1 LNLLLVGDLR
11 YLPAEP
17 KKKEGQMRYKIE
29 MLFESSNDLSNEEL
43 AWLEDSLVLQVL
55 EPVDVDGNNCGWKST
70 NTFIDIEKEGQ
81 TNQLNVLVDL
91 MKSKWGDNAVEAFAG
106 LLSTVVSA
114 DQLQVLIDDLKKEN
128 TNV

>member
-1 LNLLLVGDLR
+1 
-11 YLPAEP
+11 
-17 KKKEGQMRYKIE
+17 MRYKIE